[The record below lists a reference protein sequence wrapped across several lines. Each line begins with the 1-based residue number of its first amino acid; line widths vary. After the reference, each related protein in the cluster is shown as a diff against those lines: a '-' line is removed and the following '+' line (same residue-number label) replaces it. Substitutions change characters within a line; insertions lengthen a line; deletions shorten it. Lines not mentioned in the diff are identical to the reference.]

1 MRSYGK
7 IQRNFVSNPI
17 KDGRP
22 RNWVGG
28 VEDGDERFLS
38 TEQVPG
44 IFTCCFPCSL
54 KVQHIWMT
62 TLFLQ
67 GEADGHG
74 NEGSCP
80 GSHG

>member
-22 RNWVGG
+22 RNWAGR
-28 VEDGDERFLS
+28 VEDGDERFSS
-38 TEQVPG
+38 TEQVQG
-44 IFTCCFPCSL
+44 IFACCFPCSL
-54 KVQHIWMT
+54 KVQHIWMA
-62 TLFLQ
+62 TLFRQ

-74 NEGSCP
+74 NEVSCP
-80 GSHG
+80 SSHG